1 MHRKRSPDHLVL
13 PSSPDHVVQNIIEGD
28 VRPHDN
34 VDKQKGRLSVEL
46 LAADPVTLSK
56 HCRLS
61 GQYDFILQILQSY
74 LGSDN
79 TYQCVESVDAF
90 IGVIRDVT
98 VRNLSI

>member
-1 MHRKRSPDHLVL
+1 MHRKPSPDHLVL

-34 VDKQKGRLSVEL
+34 IDKQKGRLSVEL
-46 LAADPVTLSK
+46 LSK